1 MIEELPTKP
10 SSAILILSYSVN
22 ISKMVGGGSIE
33 CSKISPSDQNNDGDS
48 SDEDN
53 PKDGRS
59 SSNSTVE
66 ENEKKSSVPV
76 RPYVRSKMPRLRWTP
91 DLHLRFVHAVER
103 LGGHDRATPKLVL
116 QLMNVKGLNIG
127 QVKSH
132 LQMYRSKKN
141 DDPGQVIADHRN
153 SFNLSQLPM
162 LQGFNKKHHSNFR
175 YGDASWSGHDK
186 WIHLI
191 GLSRNDNG
199 RPGFYGTFAERIFG
213 NSHNSL
219 VNSNLHMNITF
230 PSSNEQ
236 SIRRNNELKQ
246 EFPHFLNPE
255 MRLQEQTSVKRK
267 ASDCDLDLNLSLRQ
281 TFSNDESQKGMEDDE
296 EGSNLTLSLYSST
309 CSSKL
314 RRMRKGDIK
323 EENERMAS
331 TLDMTI

>member
-1 MIEELPTKP
+1 
-10 SSAILILSYSVN
+10 
-22 ISKMVGGGSIE
+22 MVGGGSIQ
-33 CSKISPSDQNNDGDS
+33 CSKISPSDQNNDGNN

-116 QLMNVKGLNIG
+116 QLMNMKGLHIG

-132 LQMYRSKKN
+132 LQ
-141 DDPGQVIADHRN
+141 
-153 SFNLSQLPM
+153 F
-162 LQGFNKKHHSNFR
+162 SNFSESNVTLQFLFSSR

-186 WIHLI
+186 WIRLI

-281 TFSNDESQKGMEDDE
+281 TFRNDESQKGMEDDE

-309 CSSKL
+309 
-314 RRMRKGDIK
+314 
-323 EENERMAS
+323 
-331 TLDMTI
+331 